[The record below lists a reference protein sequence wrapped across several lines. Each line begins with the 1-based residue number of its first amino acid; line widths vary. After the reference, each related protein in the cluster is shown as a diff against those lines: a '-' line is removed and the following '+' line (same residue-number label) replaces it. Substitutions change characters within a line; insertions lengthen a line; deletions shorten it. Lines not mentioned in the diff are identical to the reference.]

1 MTCAG
6 AWRPGS
12 RCSCRACGTRSASA
26 SPHEA
31 GFSTV
36 FLSGYCVSGTL
47 LGLPDVGYLTQAEMA
62 DVAARVC
69 AASPE
74 TTVVVDADTG
84 YGNPLNVVRT
94 VELWE
99 QAGASGM
106 FLEDQVWPKRCGHM
120 AGKQVVPRE
129 DWLAKLRAA
138 VDRRTH
144 LHVTARTDARAA
156 VGLDEALER
165 ARMARDEGVDALF
178 VEAPESVAELERIAG
193 ALPGITLVANMV
205 ETGRTPLLTP
215 AELADLGFTLIVSP
229 LSALFAMVKEVRT
242 ALGILRAKGSL
253 RDDLD
258 RLVTFDDFAELV
270 DLDGTSR
277 SARPNRPPTQ
287 AGDLVRSAQR
297 ASRVTPALLAPDS
310 SNGVRQP
317 GSEAPRCLPPSG
329 PGPTP
334 GRSVEMW
341 SGAPGDRRAPATKCF
356 RSRGAPVNDQHRPRA
371 RRTMIDRR
379 PLPGQPARGV
389 AGDDPGQPPLR
400 HDRRRSAVRARGRRA
415 PARRRRRLRD
425 AGRARRRRRRT
436 PSSSATR

>member
-1 MTCAG
+1 VSGDDLRLRLAAG
-6 AWRPGS
+6 ESVLMPGVWDALS
-12 RCSCRACGTRSASA
+12 VRLASQ
-26 SPHEA
+26 A

-47 LGLPDVGYLTQAEMA
+47 LGLPDVGYLTQGEMA
-62 DVAARVC
+62 AVAARVC

-84 YGNPLNVVRT
+84 YGDPLNVVRT

-120 AGKQVVPRE
+120 AGKQVVPRD

-138 VDRRTH
+138 VARRTH

-165 ARMARDEGVDALF
+165 ARMAREVGVDALF

-215 AELADLGFTLIVSP
+215 PELAELGFTLIVSP
-229 LSALFAMVKEVRT
+229 LTALFAMVKEVRT
-242 ALGILRAKGSL
+242 ALDLLQEKGSL

-258 RLVTFDDFAELV
+258 RLMTFDGFAEVV
-270 DLDGTSR
+270 DLER
-277 SARPNRPPTQ
+277 H
-287 AGDLVRSAQR
+287 L
-297 ASRVTPALLAPDS
+297 ALGATES
-310 SNGVRQP
+310 VAEP
-317 GSEAPRCLPPSG
+317 GE
-329 PGPTP
+329 
-334 GRSVEMW
+334 
-341 SGAPGDRRAPATKCF
+341 
-356 RSRGAPVNDQHRPRA
+356 
-371 RRTMIDRR
+371 
-379 PLPGQPARGV
+379 
-389 AGDDPGQPPLR
+389 
-400 HDRRRSAVRARGRRA
+400 
-415 PARRRRRLRD
+415 
-425 AGRARRRRRRT
+425 
-436 PSSSATR
+436 